1 MKIIAFLLLCFTTHN
16 CFAQSDKL
24 QLQSCLNVEYAKIFA
39 EVPKGLSEAEAFKTA
54 YSKSYDF
61 ASIYEKKLKLLP
73 NPESTIPEMLKI
85 AGEAGKRMAS
95 NLSKVQIDR
104 TFNACRASF
113 SKENMPSISLS
124 ETFKNTTDTKSSSNI
139 VNVDEVAVARLKPL
153 AALLNNVLKE
163 DGIVGVTSL
172 VDACY
177 YAPKARGYDCLVLD
191 MGAMFLDASM
201 ARGFNLK
208 NTIEYFSDDAHVKRV
223 NDAISKGDY
232 SLQDALKVQT
242 AINPL
247 IAQAMVDS
255 LKNLASDSDEKC
267 IVIDPDIATTFVGE
281 CIDKYAEGYGLARGR
296 DEFKGD
302 FKRGEAH
309 GQGQYTHGKSSRWTT
324 QVFRGNYFRGTKNG
338 FGVLSIAADS
348 NHPALE
354 SMKKYGYL
362 SEGRYFQSALYAAG
376 KALIGCKSEAECL
389 SRLPKIDFSEISAHI
404 TYGGEY
410 IDIDELSK
418 LTQRGVSSLGY
429 SQNFNS
435 CMTDE
440 IMYEYFGG
448 NTKKSNFQKLE
459 VKDFYRYL
467 VDKKSVSQPYLYCL
481 KNK

>member
-1 MKIIAFLLLCFTTHN
+1 MKVIAFFLIFFTTHN

-24 QLQSCLNVEYAKIFA
+24 QLQSCLNVEFAKIFT
-39 EVPKGLSEAEAFKTA
+39 EVPKGLSEADAFKTA

-61 ASIYEKKLKLLP
+61 VSIYEKNLKLLP
-73 NPESTIPEMLKI
+73 NPESTIPEMLKT
-85 AGEAGKRMAS
+85 AGEAGSRMSA

-104 TFNACRASF
+104 TFNACRAAF
-113 SKENMPSISLS
+113 SKEIRSAISLN
-124 ETFKNTTDTKSSSNI
+124 ETVKNTTDTKSSSNI
-139 VNVDEVAVARLKPL
+139 VNVSEMSISRLKPL
-153 AALLNNVLKE
+153 ATLLNNVLQE

-172 VDACY
+172 VDSCY

-191 MGAMFLDASM
+191 MGAMFLDSSM

-208 NTIEYFSDDAHVKRV
+208 NTVEYFSDDAHVKRV

-232 SLQDALKVQT
+232 SLQDAIKVQA
-242 AINPL
+242 AIAPL
-247 IAQAMVDS
+247 IAQAMVDT
-255 LKNLASDSDEKC
+255 LKNRVSDSDEKC
-267 IVIDPDIATTFVGE
+267 IVIDPDIATSFVGE
-281 CIDKYAEGYGLARGR
+281 CIGKYAEGYGVAKGR

-302 FKRGEAH
+302 FKRGEIH
-309 GQGQYTHGKSSRWTT
+309 GHGQYTHGKRSRWPTE
-324 QVFRGNYFRGTKNG
+324 VFRGNYFRGTKNG

-376 KALIGCKSEAECL
+376 KVLIGCKSEDECL
-389 SRLPKIDFSEISAHI
+389 SRLPKIDFSEISSHI
-404 TYGGEY
+404 KYGSEY
-410 IDIDELSK
+410 IGLDELSK
-418 LTQRGVSSLGY
+418 LTQLGVSTLGY

-435 CMTDE
+435 CMTNE
-440 IMYEYFGG
+440 IIYEYFGG
-448 NTKKSNFQKLE
+448 DTKKSNFKKLE
-459 VKDFYRYL
+459 VKDFYLYL